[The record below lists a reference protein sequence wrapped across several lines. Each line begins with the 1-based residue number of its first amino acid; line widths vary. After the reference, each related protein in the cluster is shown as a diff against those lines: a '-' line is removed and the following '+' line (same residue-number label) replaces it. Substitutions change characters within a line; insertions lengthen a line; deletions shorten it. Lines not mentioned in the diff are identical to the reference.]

1 MLDARRDPCGA
12 VSLPEEVSRVRTQD
26 DTARGYEQQL
36 PPVGMDM
43 QVAPCPGILPFIKGI
58 NESMLTDWFCGG
70 GFVKA
75 RLMEVA
81 ELILSY
87 LCLYQKGFPVC
98 NLSTSN
104 TADGQ
109 WRTCEIGCIDNIV

>member
-1 MLDARRDPCGA
+1 MLA
-12 VSLPEEVSRVRTQD
+12 
-26 DTARGYEQQL
+26 
-36 PPVGMDM
+36 
-43 QVAPCPGILPFIKGI
+43 
-58 NESMLTDWFCGG
+58 DWFCGG

-109 WRTCEIGCIDNIV
+109 WRTCKIVCIDNMV

>member
-58 NESMLTDWFCGG
+58 NELCFINET
-70 GFVKA
+70 GFV
-75 RLMEVA
+75 RPGIPIM
-81 ELILSY
+81 LS
-87 LCLYQKGFPVC
+87 QRHDAP
-98 NLSTSN
+98 
-104 TADGQ
+104 
-109 WRTCEIGCIDNIV
+109 

>member
-1 MLDARRDPCGA
+1 MKM
-12 VSLPEEVSRVRTQD
+12 
-26 DTARGYEQQL
+26 
-36 PPVGMDM
+36 PVLFLMKTLHSKIG
-43 QVAPCPGILPFIKGI
+43 K
-58 NESMLTDWFCGG
+58 SMLADWFCGG

-109 WRTCEIGCIDNIV
+109 WRTCEMGCIYNIV